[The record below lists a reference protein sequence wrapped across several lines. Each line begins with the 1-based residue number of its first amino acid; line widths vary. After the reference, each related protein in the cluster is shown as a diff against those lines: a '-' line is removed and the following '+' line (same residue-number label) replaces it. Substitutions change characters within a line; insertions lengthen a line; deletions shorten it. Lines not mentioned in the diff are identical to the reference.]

1 MIVPYCVSVHA
12 IQILF
17 YFGLSCHYL
26 LPLFGF
32 VVCGSVPPNCCHPLF
47 DFFSTALA
55 PFVVKKTPCRRSRRL
70 EISKRKVVEFPPKRH
85 FYRLPPISEDA
96 KSSVGSN
103 EVINSASLSFLF
115 IRIFVAVI
123 CVLNWFTCCL
133 SSCYLCV
140 CSVTVRVFFPE

>member
-1 MIVPYCVSVHA
+1 M
-12 IQILF
+12 
-17 YFGLSCHYL
+17 
-26 LPLFGF
+26 
-32 VVCGSVPPNCCHPLF
+32 
-47 DFFSTALA
+47 
-55 PFVVKKTPCRRSRRL
+55 
-70 EISKRKVVEFPPKRH
+70 EFPPKRH

-123 CVLNWFTCCL
+123 GVLNWFTCCL